1 MTYQLTVS
9 QNPAYLHIIV
19 TGQNSV
25 ENVLKYFEDI
35 HRECTV
41 RNCFSIL
48 IEERLDGPRLSTIN
62 IFNIVQNESIRSRG
76 FFKAI
81 AYVDV
86 NGNYDSMKFAETV
99 AVNRGLP
106 VAVFQTIAEAHKWME
121 DTYC

>member
-1 MTYQLTVS
+1 MTIF

-35 HRECTV
+35 HRECTA
-41 RNCFSIL
+41 RNCFSVL
-48 IEERLDGPRLSTIN
+48 VEERLDGPRLSTMN
-62 IFNIVQNESIRSRG
+62 IFTVVQNASIRYRG

-86 NGNYDSMKFAETV
+86 NGIYNSMPFVETV

-106 VAVFQTIAEAHKWME
+106 IAVFPTIDEAHKWMT
-121 DTYC
+121 DKHR

>member
-35 HRECTV
+35 HLECTV

-76 FFKAI
+76 FFKVI

-106 VAVFQTIAEAHKWME
+106 VAVFQTIAEAQKWMK
-121 DTYC
+121 DKYC